1 MSKNKKIRWLSRSA
15 DLLPHYALCLDQ
27 KDFDYTL
34 KKMGVGPVPMLAS
47 SQANATAHWFVSN
60 GGKECVIVT
69 MRPDHTKYSMTQI
82 FGLLTH
88 EAVHV
93 WQFYC
98 ESIGEKTPGKEQEAY
113 SIQHISQNL
122 WDAYVEMT
130 GRKKL

>member
-15 DLLPHYALCLDQ
+15 DLLPNYALCLDE
-27 KDFDYTL
+27 KDFEVTM
-34 KKMGVGPVPMLAS
+34 KKLGVGSVPMLAS
-47 SQANATAHWFVSN
+47 PQANATAHCFVSG
-60 GGKECVIVT
+60 GGKECVIVALG
-69 MRPDHTKYSMTQI
+69 PEHTKYSIPQI

-98 ESIGEKTPGKEQEAY
+98 DSIGERYPGKEQEAY